1 MRRFKVPP
9 LLVLCAAIAFTV
21 AAALL
26 ANGAAMRAGLE
37 RLGDAARHRLDMITA
52 QLDGEQA
59 RFGYLPSLLEM
70 SPSVFEL
77 LKTPDNAPLRDEVNR
92 YLQGINATAGAD
104 TLYVLDG
111 NGRGVAASDWNEF
124 STPIGVDLSFRPYVQ
139 DALTLGHGRFYG
151 VGVTSKRAGFYL
163 AYALLQDGKQRG
175 VATVK
180 VDLED
185 MERGWRKFPG
195 DVLVVDERGVIILSS
210 REEWKFR
217 PLQPLAPQV
226 LAEIA
231 RTRPYGD
238 ADLKPMAWKV
248 GERPAGDASLVSV
261 DGHGYLVTARPAN
274 AKQWQ
279 LLVVDDT
286 TPVKTDARH
295 SWEVAALSMM
305 LVWMLGAMLWQRQR
319 AVRQKLASRAALQQA
334 HDSLETKVELRTA
347 ELLGANA
354 KLADEVEARKAIETD
369 LRETQSELVHAGKMA
384 ALGQMSAGMVHELN
398 QPLGALRTLSDN
410 ACVLLDKERIDDA
423 RGNLQRIAHLVD
435 RLGRLTY
442 QLKAFAHK
450 TEAPRV
456 PVAIQTVVN
465 NANFLV
471 SHRLR
476 ANGVELD
483 VQIEPPELAVLAE
496 EARLEQVLANLMGN
510 ASDAMAS
517 SPVRRLRV
525 EGSAADGQCRI
536 AVSDTGPGIRE
547 DVLPRLFEPFTTTKP
562 AGEGLG
568 LGLMISAHIV
578 REFGGTLKAFNLDT
592 GGACFV
598 IEMPLATTPPSPRR
612 NSN

>member
-1 MRRFKVPP
+1 MRRLKVKPP
-9 LLVLCAAIAFTV
+9 LLALGAALAFTV

-26 ANGAAMRAGLE
+26 VNGAAMRSGLE
-37 RLGDAARHRLDMITA
+37 RLGEAARHRLDMITT

-70 SPSVFEL
+70 TPTVFEL
-77 LKTPDNAPLRDEVNR
+77 LKTPDDAPLRDEVNR
-92 YLQGINATAGAD
+92 YLQGINATAGSA
-104 TLYVLDG
+104 TLYVLDS
-111 NGRGVAASDWNEF
+111 NGRGVAASDWNEV

-139 DALTLGHGRFYG
+139 DALSLGHGRFYG
-151 VGVTSKRAGFYL
+151 VGVTSKRAGYYL
-163 AYALLQDGKQRG
+163 AFALLQDGQQRG

-180 VDLED
+180 VDLEG

-195 DVLVVDERGVIILSS
+195 DVVVVDERGVIILSS
-210 REEWKFR
+210 REQWRFR

-226 LAEIA
+226 LAAIA
-231 RTRPYGD
+231 STRPYGD
-238 ADLKPMAWKV
+238 ANLKPMAWKIN
-248 GERPAGDASLVSV
+248 EKPAADTSLVNVEGRS
-261 DGHGYLVTARPAN
+261 YLVTARPVN
-274 AKQWQ
+274 MNQWQ
-279 LLVVDDT
+279 LLVLDDT
-286 TPVKTDARH
+286 MPVKTDARH
-295 SWEVAALSMM
+295 SWEVAALGM
-305 LVWMLGAMLWQRQR
+305 LLIWMIGALLWQRQR
-319 AVRQKLASRAALQQA
+319 AVRQKLASRAALQRA

-354 KLADEVEARKAIETD
+354 RLANEVEARKAIETD

-398 QPLGALRTLSDN
+398 QPLGAMRTLSDN
-410 ACVLLDKERIDDA
+410 ACVLLDQQRIDDA
-423 RGNLQRIAHLVD
+423 RGNMQRIAHLVD

-450 TEAPRV
+450 TEVPRV
-456 PVAIQTVVN
+456 PVAILTVVN
-465 NANFLV
+465 NAKFLV

-483 VQIEPPELAVLAE
+483 VQIESPALAVLAE

-510 ASDAMAS
+510 ASDAMAT
-517 SPVRRLRV
+517 SPVRRLQV
-525 EGSAADGQCRI
+525 EASAVGDQCRI

-578 REFGGTLKAFNLDT
+578 REFGGSLKAENMET

-598 IEMPLATTPPSPRR
+598 IEMPLAPSPSTRR
-612 NSN
+612 DSN